1 MTPLLSVVTIVKN
14 DLEGLRLTFE
24 NVQSLKTSEVEH
36 VVVDGNSQDG
46 SRAFLSDHDEQI
58 EQWISEE
65 DSGISNAFNKG
76 LRMARGE
83 WVLFLNA
90 QDQLNPRSF
99 QKLLKTLRQ
108 SESDIVYAN
117 METVEDPSYTIHAD
131 HTLLDNEM
139 SLNHPATFVRR
150 KAAMEIG
157 GFDES
162 YKIAMDYQLLMRLK
176 KSKAKFEHLSLPV
189 SVMDLNGVSQVNWK
203 RGYQEVLRTKRE
215 LFGNRMGDQLFYYRQ
230 CFTFL
235 LQRFLKRIGLNRV
248 VQFYRARLSPIKKTS
263 S

>member
-14 DLEGLRLTFE
+14 DLEGLQLTFE
-24 NVQSLKTSEVEH
+24 NVQSLKTREVEQ
-36 VVVDGNSQDG
+36 VVVDGASTDG
-46 SRAFLSDHDEQI
+46 SRTFLVEHDQQI
-58 EQWISEE
+58 DRWISEE

-76 LRMARGE
+76 LGMARGE

-90 QDQLNPRSF
+90 RDQLNPNSF
-99 QKLLKTLRQ
+99 QALLTTLQ
-108 SESDIVYAN
+108 KSEAALVYAD
-117 METVEDPSYTIHAD
+117 MQTLEEPSYTIHAD
-131 HTLLDNEM
+131 HKLLHKEM

-150 KAAMEIG
+150 KTLMEIG

-162 YKIAMDYQLLMRLK
+162 YHIAMDYQLLMRLMQ
-176 KSKAKFEHLSLPV
+176 SGARFEHLPLPV
-189 SVMDLNGVSQVNWK
+189 SVMDLHGVSQVNWK
-203 RGYQEVLRTKRE
+203 RGYREVLRTKRE